1 MKAEWV
7 EVYSMFLRL
16 EDFFKV
22 IIYGSGSILSVA
34 DSVRSKQ
41 RGKLELF
48 TSETTWNKITTDF
61 SQDNEHCDLS
71 RSLCRVVAHWITK

>member
-48 TSETTWNKITTDF
+48 TSETT
-61 SQDNEHCDLS
+61 
-71 RSLCRVVAHWITK
+71 